1 MADHSNSPR
10 WDGEI
15 SVRAVLLA
23 SAGLLALGALAAVS
37 MYFLQVGTQDGLVAR
52 DPSPRPV
59 PMVAADPRV
68 GPQLQMN
75 PDLDLVAMHQ
85 RESQIATSW
94 GWVDEAQGVV
104 RMPIDE
110 ALTWVAEKG
119 IDAATAAVSTA
130 PVASVDE
137 SETAGEL
144 VFEEATP

>member
-1 MADHSNSPR
+1 MADHSSSPR

-23 SAGLLALGALAAVS
+23 SVGLLVLGVLAAVS

-59 PMVAADPRV
+59 PTVAADPRV
-68 GPQLQMN
+68 GPRLQMN
-75 PDLDLVAMHQ
+75 PDIDLVAMHQ

-94 GWVDEAQGVV
+94 GWVDESQGIV
-104 RMPIDE
+104 RMPVDE
-110 ALTWVAEKG
+110 ALVWVAEKG
-119 IDAATAAVSTA
+119 IEAATQAVSTTPAA
-130 PVASVDE
+130 PVDAAAAD
-137 SETAGEL
+137 GEL

>member
-1 MADHSNSPR
+1 MADHSSSPR

-15 SVRAVLLA
+15 SVRAMLLA
-23 SAGLLALGALAAVS
+23 SVGLLVLGALAAVS

-52 DPSPRPV
+52 DPAPRPV
-59 PMVAADPRV
+59 PAVAADPRV

-85 RESQIATSW
+85 RERRIATSW
-94 GWVDEAQGVV
+94 GWVDESQGLV
-104 RMPIDE
+104 RMPVED
-110 ALTWVAEKG
+110 ALAWVAEKG

-130 PVASVDE
+130 PVAAVEAASAD
-137 SETAGEL
+137 GEL